1 MSISDLKIIGTD
13 KLKKDYLLPVKIVW
27 HSEGMENV
35 DILLTNTEEQP
46 RLGQGAVAKASTQE
60 GKKAAVLLDFGSEIS
75 GGARIVTRMGTDK
88 QGAMVRVRFGES
100 VQEAM
105 TPLRVRNAVN
115 HHSTRDMVVPLPLL
129 SCTEWSQTGFRFL
142 YLEVETPGVFIEFGA
157 IHGIFTYRDILYD
170 GTFESNDA
178 RVNAIYN
185 TCAYTV
191 HLNMQNMLW
200 DGIKR
205 DRLVWIGDMHP
216 EMLAIRTVF
225 GHQDVLDASL
235 KYVAETNPIPDYP
248 NHMTTY
254 GMWYIL
260 ILKDWYEHN
269 GKLDLVE
276 SLKNYWQPLLK
287 QLVDLVHAE
296 YPILIEEELK
306 RGFFFDWPTQGM
318 NEASGA
324 AIYALLSITLDGGS
338 YLCEAVGDNETAEA
352 CRAKIELL
360 KDNRNAHYNK
370 KQVVAM
376 MNLAGHLGDDEAAEL
391 LIEDGGKGLS
401 TFQSYYILKATSKTA
416 GVTAALDMMR
426 EYYGAMLDV
435 GATTFWEDFDLD
447 WMREGATIE
456 KMLPEGAYDIHGD
469 NGRFCY
475 EGFRHSLCH
484 GWSAGP
490 AAFLAEE
497 VLGIKIIS
505 PGCKKVAIHPNL
517 GDLEWIKGTYPTP
530 YGNIYVEAKR
540 CGDMVNTKIDVPK
553 GVEVE

>member
-157 IHGIFTYRDILYD
+157 IHGIFTYRDISYD

>member
-157 IHGIFTYRDILYD
+157 IHGIFTYRDISYD

-447 WMREGATIE
+447 WLREGATIE
-456 KMLPEGAYDIHGD
+456 EVLPEGAYDIHGD

-497 VLGIKIIS
+497 VLGIKILS

-530 YGNIYVEAKR
+530 YGNIHVEAKR
-540 CGDMVNTKIDVPK
+540 CGDMVDTKIDVPK

>member
-1 MSISDLKIIGTD
+1 MSISDLKIINTD
-13 KLKKDYLLPVKIVW
+13 KMKKDYLLPVRIVW
-27 HSEGMENV
+27 HSEGMDNT

-46 RLGQGAVAKASTQE
+46 RMGQGVVARASTQE

-88 QGAMVRVRFGES
+88 QGALVRLRFGES

-105 TPLRVRNAVN
+105 TPLGEKNGVN

-142 YLEVETPGVFIEFGA
+142 YLEIETPDVYIEFGA
-157 IHGIFTYRDILYD
+157 IHGIFTYRDIPYY
-170 GTFESNDA
+170 GTFECNDV
-178 RVNAIYN
+178 RVNKIYQ
-185 TCAYTV
+185 TSAYTV

-200 DGIKR
+200 DGVKR

-216 EMLAIRTVF
+216 EMMAIRTVF
-225 GHQDVLDASL
+225 GHQEVLDDSL
-235 KYVAETNPIPDYP
+235 RYVAETNPIPDYP

-260 ILKDWYEHN
+260 ILKDWYMHN
-269 GKLDLVE
+269 GRLELVE
-276 SLKNYWQPLLK
+276 ELKGYWMPLLK
-287 QLVDLVHAE
+287 QLMNLVHDE
-296 YPILIEEELK
+296 YPILVEDELK

-324 AIYALLSITLDGGS
+324 GIYALLAITLDGGA
-338 YLCEAVGDNETAEA
+338 YLCKAVGDTETSDL
-352 CRAKIELL
+352 CRIKRKLL
-360 KDNRNAHYNK
+360 DDNRNAHHNM
-370 KQVVAM
+370 KQVIAM
-376 MNLAGHLGDDEAAEL
+376 MNLAGHISDKEAATL
-391 LIEDGGKGLS
+391 LTKDGGKGMS
-401 TFQSYYILKATSKTA
+401 TFQSYYILKAASQTA
-416 GVTAALDMMR
+416 GITSALDMMR

-456 KMLPEGAYDIHGD
+456 EVLPEGAYDIHGD

-475 EGFRHSLCH
+475 TGFRHSLCH

-490 AAFLAEE
+490 TAFLAEE
-497 VLGIKIIS
+497 VLGIKILS
-505 PGCKKVAIHPNL
+505 PGCKKVSICPQL
-517 GDLEWIKGTYPTP
+517 GDLEWVKGTYPTP
-530 YGNIYVEAKR
+530 YGNIYVEASR
-540 CGDMVNTKIDVPK
+540 CGGQTETKICVPE
-553 GVEVE
+553 GVEIQ